1 MTIERIQNRR
11 GTTAAWEAANPVL
24 FLGEFGVELTT
35 SDDVKVKIGDGETS
49 WDDLPYI
56 SADVDLS
63 GYYTSTQTNSAI
75 TSAITSAA
83 TTINIALS
91 GKSNTDH
98 THTLDSLSD
107 VASSSATNGQYLRFN
122 GTSWVPGS
130 ADAPSSVSYEDL
142 TDVPTEFTPE
152 DHTHTI
158 SDISGITA
166 TASEI
171 NLLDGVLATTTEINY
186 LDGVTSN
193 IQDQISGRAPLSHT
207 HAISDTTGLQ
217 SALDGK
223 ASSSHTHTKSEITDF
238 SHTHTMSEIT
248 DLSVDVSQLTN
259 TLIISPRE
267 KTLVSATAATG
278 TINIDVSDQSDV
290 FYTSNATGNFT
301 LNLRGNSSTT
311 LSSLLSVG
319 QSVTV
324 VFKNTN
330 GSTAYYLTT
339 VQVDGTTVTPKW
351 LISAPSYGT
360 PSGIDSYSLTV
371 TKTGSSTFVVFGS
384 QAGYV

>member
-11 GTTAAWEAANPVL
+11 GTTAAWGAANPVL

-35 SDDVKVKIGDGETS
+35 SGDVKVKVGDGEAS

-56 SADVDLS
+56 SSEVNLS
-63 GYYTSTQTNSAI
+63 AYYTSTQTNSAI
-75 TSAITSAA
+75 TSAITSATA
-83 TTINIALS
+83 TINTALS

-98 THTLDSLSD
+98 THTLDNLSD
-107 VASSSATNGQYLRFN
+107 VSSSTATNGQYLRFN
-122 GTSWVPGS
+122 GTSWVAGA
-130 ADAPSSVSYEDL
+130 ADAPSSVSYDDL
-142 TDVPTEFTPE
+142 TDVPTEFPPE

-158 SDISGITA
+158 SDITGITA
-166 TASEI
+166 TATEI

-207 HAISDTTGLQ
+207 HAIADTTGLQ
-217 SALDGK
+217 TALDAK
-223 ASSSHTHTKSEITDF
+223 AASSHTHTKSQITDF
-238 SHTHTMSEIT
+238 SHTHVMSDIT
-248 DLSVDVSQLTN
+248 DLSVDVSELTN
-259 TLIISPRE
+259 TLLISPKE

-278 TINIDVSDQSDV
+278 TINVDVSSQSDV
-290 FYTSNATGNFT
+290 FYTSNATANFT
-301 LNLRGNSSTT
+301 LNIRGNASTT

-330 GSTAYYLTT
+330 GSTPYYLTT
-339 VQVDGTTVTPKW
+339 VQIDGTTVTPKW

-360 PSGIDSYSLTV
+360 PSGIDSYNLTI